1 MSYGRKKLPSYHKQ
15 NTSTGRAKKRR
26 KVTKDPVSDS
36 ETFSPL
42 DVHEIEF
49 DEDKTREEMRILI
62 RVSPVLY
69 P

>member
-1 MSYGRKKLPSYHKQ
+1 M
-15 NTSTGRAKKRR
+15 
-26 KVTKDPVSDS
+26 TKDPVSDS

-62 RVSPVLY
+62 RVSPFHY